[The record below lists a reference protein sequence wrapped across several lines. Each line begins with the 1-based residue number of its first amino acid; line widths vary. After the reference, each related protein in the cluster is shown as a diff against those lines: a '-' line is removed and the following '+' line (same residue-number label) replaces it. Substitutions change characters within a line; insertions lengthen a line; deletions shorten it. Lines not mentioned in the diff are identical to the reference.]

1 MTPSYSLTEQLAT
14 HLQRPVDDATR
25 ARARLHLLDWLGCVA
40 GARQHLPLNNF
51 RKRFD
56 SFGEAASL
64 LGNVLE
70 MDDVH
75 KGAVL
80 HPGPVVWGLC
90 AQSHPNNMDEL
101 LYMAVHGYEAMIAVG
116 ATLDEYHY
124 AHWHP
129 TAVAGGIGA
138 AAAAARYFELDTS
151 QTCWALANAA
161 SVAGG
166 LWHMRHDNALTK
178 QWHVLHACRVGFD
191 AAGAAA
197 YGVTGSRFILEGPQ
211 GLYAAMCRQPKPMTF
226 PDHWRIHEVSFKPW
240 GACRHAH
247 PAIDAALELEA
258 KLGHLDGDIL
268 VETYADAISF
278 CDRPDPISV
287 QDAKFSIQHAVAVVA
302 QKGVPELADFEADAI
317 AQFAEARSRV
327 TAREASD
334 ITARYPEHYGA
345 RVTAGGQSVELTDT
359 LGDPERPMSD
369 EQIIGKARALI
380 AWGGLPPTEADRAV
394 DLALYGDD
402 AGAIHTMLEDW
413 LG

>member
-1 MTPSYSLTEQLAT
+1 MTASYSLTEQLAT

-40 GARQHLPLNNF
+40 GARGSELALRLRENP
-51 RKRFD
+51 RAY
-56 SFGEAASL
+56 SF
-64 LGNVLE
+64 LGNILE
-70 MDDVH
+70 MDDIH
-75 KGAVL
+75 RAAVL
-80 HPGPVVWGLC
+80 HPGPIVWTTMLMFTWEQTLD
-90 AQSHPNNMDEL
+90 QSLNH
-101 LYMAVHGYEAMIAVG
+101 AIRGYEAMIAIG
-116 ATLDEYHY
+116 ATLDKYHY
-124 AHWHP
+124 EHWHP
-129 TAVAGGIGA
+129 SATAGVFGA
-138 AAAAARYFELDTS
+138 AAVGTS
-151 QTCWALANAA
+151 SLGLNAEMTMWSLANSG

-166 LWHMRHDNALTK
+166 LWNMRHDDVMTK
-178 QWHVLHACRVGFD
+178 QWHLDHAMRTGLS
-191 AAGAAA
+191 AAWNAKAGI
-197 YGVTGSRFILEGPQ
+197 TGPRFILEGPQ

-247 PAIDAALELEA
+247 PAIDAALELKA

-268 VETYADAISF
+268 VETYADAITF
-278 CDRPDPISV
+278 CDRLNPQTV